1 MSILPLPVIVA
12 QLTKINGCTE
22 ELAKAFLVEFADLIG
37 AELAECG
44 FAEVKGIGTFQR
56 IDVGEAPTVEFCP
69 DPSLAEAVNLP
80 FTMFEPV
87 ELDDDVTSEMLDAVA
102 EEAEAETSVMP
113 QKMDIHLSG
122 MVVDANEMPDEEA
135 TRLVDKEDVTEKNPD
150 TSVVQKENVQ
160 QKPQEQQENAQDE
173 RKPDEGGPNVGTRCR
188 QPSINEKMAERRRE
202 APNVTYERIIEK
214 ERVVENS
221 SRHTMNIV
229 LTAFLSL
236 LAGLLI
242 GFFAYDKLNLHGVK
256 SVNISADDV
265 QVYHAVKDVVEIE
278 AVEADSLPVAVAPVS
293 TPEIPVTENHADSG
307 DGINGAKTGAVVTD
321 TVRSGRFL
329 TTMAQRHYGKKKF
342 WVYIY
347 LENSDKL
354 GDPDLI
360 PPMTVVTVPP
370 AEKYGIQP
378 GNKASEQDAE
388 RKAVEIMSRYSKN

>member
-44 FAEVKGIGTFQR
+44 FAEVKGIGTFRR

-113 QKMDIHLSG
+113 QKMDINLSG

-150 TSVVQKENVQ
+150 TSVVQKENAQ

-202 APNVTYERIIEK
+202 ASNVTYERIIEK

-265 QVYHAVKDVVEIE
+265 QVYHTVKDVVEIKE
-278 AVEADSLPVAVAPVS
+278 VEADSLPVAAAPVFPS
-293 TPEIPVTENHADSG
+293 EMPVAEEQPVNGDEIVKTE
-307 DGINGAKTGAVVTD
+307 AVVTD